1 MKFCLVCFIFIAQN
15 LFAFTLQEKFDQG
28 EPGSYIVTE
37 QNELVS
43 LLHLHSKK
51 DHRCLFEEVSIP
63 SYQSKKIDWADWIKK
78 GAPGHTSWI
87 LYEVDIEKKCVTE
100 CYSLT
105 RKAWI
110 PTDEMDAFLIP
121 LISLKLHFLSEED
134 RLQKG
139 ATARPGTVSSRP
151 WDPPQVR
158 HGKKVKDPQYDVYT
172 AKWPHDSSNLSG
184 KQIVLYFDK
193 NEEQFPFPY
202 WIQARNG
209 ALKFKMRAVDS
220 GTGLSSPCTN
230 IPRRKISFSNA
241 PYIENGKLYLTLNV
255 PTYYDN
261 LQLYTIDLTA
271 ESKTTHILSYEQKRK
286 KERLSLL
293 IDEEKLDHLFTK
305 GHEYLWIIS
314 SEDSEYTIE
323 SSLHTYIH

>member
-1 MKFCLVCFIFIAQN
+1 MKVWLICFIFIAQN
-15 LFAFTLQEKFDQG
+15 LFAFTLQEKFDQA

-51 DHRCLFEEVSIP
+51 DHRFLFEEVSTP
-63 SYQSKKIDWADWIKK
+63 FHQSKKIDWVEWIKK

-87 LYEVDIEKKCVTE
+87 LYEVDTEKRCVTE

-121 LISLKLHFLSEED
+121 LISLELHFLSEED

-139 ATARPGTVSSRP
+139 ATARPGTISSRP
-151 WDPPQVR
+151 WGPPQVR

-172 AKWPHDSSNLSG
+172 AKWPHDSSDLSG

-202 WIQARNG
+202 WLQARDG

-220 GTGLSSPCTN
+220 GTGLTSPCTD

-241 PYIENGKLYLTLNV
+241 PHRENGKLYLSLSA

-261 LQLYTIDLTA
+261 LQLYAIDLTA
-271 ESKTTHILSYEQKRK
+271 EPKTTHVLSYEPKRK

-293 IDEEKLDHLFTK
+293 IDEEKLDQLFTK

-323 SSLHTYIH
+323 SPHTYIH